1 MNGGEVFLV
10 IMNVFLMICVGG
22 GLYVFVVKP
31 RMGGGSRRSATNF
44 ASANFASPMPR
55 PGENMSVGLAGAD
68 SASSAYVSPMVIEL
82 GGGTRNKAAIDR
94 ARNAN
99 AL

>member
-1 MNGGEVFLV
+1 
-10 IMNVFLMICVGG
+10 
-22 GLYVFVVKP
+22 
-31 RMGGGSRRSATNF
+31 
-44 ASANFASPMPR
+44 MPR

-68 SASSAYVSPMVIEL
+68 SASSYVSPMVIES
-82 GGGTRNKAAIDR
+82 GGGTRNTAAIDR

>member
-10 IMNVFLMICVGG
+10 IMNVFLMIGVGG
-22 GLYVFVVKP
+22 LLYVFVVKP
-31 RMGGGSRRSATNF
+31 RMGGGPRRSATNF

-68 SASSAYVSPMVIEL
+68 SASSAYVSPMVIES
-82 GGGTRNKAAIDR
+82 GGGTRNTAAIDR